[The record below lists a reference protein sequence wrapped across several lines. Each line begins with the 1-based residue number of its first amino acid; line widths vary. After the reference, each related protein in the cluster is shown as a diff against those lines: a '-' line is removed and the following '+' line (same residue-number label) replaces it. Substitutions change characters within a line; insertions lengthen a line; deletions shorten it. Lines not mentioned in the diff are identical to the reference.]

1 LKSIF
6 DDGIVV
12 HSVQE
17 KAMPPSARPKSSGST
32 ATTSG
37 NIAAV
42 LEEAKRRLRKAGA
55 ISTLMSD
62 SKRRIQIIEEEH
74 LRRDIARHSALRE
87 KHPDLWGE
95 LEKVRKSR
103 NRETAALNRRLRAEG
118 LRPVRL
124 EPSLEQRV
132 KKLQQLEAR
141 ESARTATPRK
151 RS

>member
-1 LKSIF
+1 LKSVC

-12 HSVQE
+12 HSIQE
-17 KAMPPSARPKSSGST
+17 KTMPVRA
-32 ATTSG
+32 
-37 NIAAV
+37 
-42 LEEAKRRLRKAGA
+42 LEDVGRRLKRASA
-55 ISTLMSD
+55 ILARLSD
-62 SKRRIQIIEEEH
+62 SDRRLEIIEEEH

-95 LEKVRKSR
+95 LEQARKSR
-103 NRETAALNRRLRAEG
+103 NRETGALNRRLRAEG
-118 LRPVRL
+118 LRPVKL

-132 KKLQQLEAR
+132 KKLQQLDAR